1 MTEQEAQQMEEE
13 GLPTSDEIPDEL
25 FLDEEDEE
33 ADETDDEE
41 EEK

>member
-25 FLDEEDEE
+25 FLD
-33 ADETDDEE
+33 DEE
-41 EEK
+41 EEDETYDEEEEE